1 MLVYYDK
8 GVMLVILTDKG
19 MKANITRRGVVR
31 AGERTTGAGESTIK
45 ASQNFSCLLV
55 LQLILKYKNII
66 KTNLNLMVFTD
77 EITCLK

>member
-8 GVMLVILTDKG
+8 GAMLVILTDKG

-31 AGERTTGAGESTIK
+31 AGESTIK

-55 LQLILKYKNII
+55 LQIILKYKNII
-66 KTNLNLMVFTD
+66 KTNLNLMVFTK
-77 EITCLK
+77 EMTWLK

>member
-8 GVMLVILTDKG
+8 GAMLVILTDKG

-55 LQLILKYKNII
+55 LQIILKYKNII
-66 KTNLNLMVFTD
+66 KTNLNLMVFTK
-77 EITCLK
+77 EMTWLK